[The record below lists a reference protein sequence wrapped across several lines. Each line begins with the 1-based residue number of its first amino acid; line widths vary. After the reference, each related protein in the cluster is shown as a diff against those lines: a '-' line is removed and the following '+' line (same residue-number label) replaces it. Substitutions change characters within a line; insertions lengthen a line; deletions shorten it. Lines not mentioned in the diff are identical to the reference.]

1 MLNKI
6 FLQGRLVA
14 NPEMR
19 HTQQRT
25 PVASFRLAVDRD
37 FKDKQSGKYPV
48 DFINIVAW
56 RSTAEFVCRYFAKGR
71 MMIVEGRLQMRDYTD
86 RDGNRRVAAEVVAN
100 NVYFGDSRRDSQS
113 SGAPYDG
120 AAQGGYNSY
129 GAAPAAPSSY
139 APPANFGAP
148 STGAP
153 GNNGFAELEDD
164 DGELPF

>member
-1 MLNKI
+1 MLNKV

-71 MMIVEGRLQMRDYTD
+71 MMIVDGRLQMRNYED
-86 RDGNRRVAAEVVAN
+86 RDGNKRIAAEVIASN
-100 NVYFGDSRRDSQS
+100 IYFGDSKRDGQDVGSTE
-113 SGAPYDG
+113 P
-120 AAQGGYNSY
+120 GGYT
-129 GAAPAAPSSY
+129 
-139 APPANFGAP
+139 PPDNFGAP
-148 STGAP
+148 TSAP
-153 GNNGFAELEDD
+153 GNGFAELNED

>member
-1 MLNKI
+1 MLNKV

-19 HTQQRT
+19 HTQQNT
-25 PVASFRLAVDRD
+25 QVASFRLAVDRD

-71 MMIVEGRLQMRDYTD
+71 MIVVEGRLQMRNYTD
-86 RDGNRRVAAEVVAN
+86 KDSNKRVASEVLAN
-100 NVYFGDSRRDSQS
+100 SVYFCDSKRDN
-113 SGAPYDG
+113 GND
-120 AAQGGYNSY
+120 SY
-129 GAAPAAPSSY
+129 G
-139 APPANFGAP
+139 APPANFGARVD
-148 STGAP
+148 GAP